1 MRLELRDY
9 PELIAEK
16 ELAVLR
22 LERQRDRDKSSL
34 EAAINAIDREIAF
47 DENLKNDHQRRARR
61 HEMLTSQAWFEELTE
76 RIERTEVEIRK
87 LVIELNL
94 LRNQFSIEKLLLRE
108 RVALSEMAA

>member
-22 LERQRDRDKSSL
+22 LERQRDRDKNSL
-34 EAAINAIDREIAF
+34 ESAINAIDREVAF

-61 HEMLTSQAWFEELTE
+61 HEILTSQAWHEELTE
-76 RIERTEVEIRK
+76 RIDRTEAEIRK
-87 LVIELNL
+87 AVIELNL

-108 RVALSEMAA
+108 RVALSELAA

>member
-16 ELAVLR
+16 ELAILR

-47 DENLKNDHQRRARR
+47 DENLKNDHQRRAKK
-61 HEMLTSQAWFEELTE
+61 HTMLTEQAWYEELTE
-76 RIERTEVEIRK
+76 RIDHTEAQIRR

-108 RVALSEMAA
+108 RVALSELAA